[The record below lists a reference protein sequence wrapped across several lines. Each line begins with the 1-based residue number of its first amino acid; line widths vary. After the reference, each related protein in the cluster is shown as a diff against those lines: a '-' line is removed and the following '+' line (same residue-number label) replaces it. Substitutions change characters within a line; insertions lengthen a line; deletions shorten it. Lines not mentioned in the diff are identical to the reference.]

1 MVDYKYPPLKKGKKP
16 KSGCRKLLE
25 LAAVVF
31 LFGAVFVVIVT
42 VRSET
47 PPFNRGRPRPLRR
60 RGRNYGQRR
69 KRSPT
74 AICFA
79 MQTITRANWSTTE
92 VKLSKCWRSKGIF
105 SFASM

>member
-42 VRSET
+42 VSFRNT
-47 PPFNRGRPRPLRR
+47 PPSTAADPDPYGDVGGITGSGANDPLPQFVSLCRRSRGQTGLLPR
-60 RGRNYGQRR
+60 
-69 KRSPT
+69 
-74 AICFA
+74 
-79 MQTITRANWSTTE
+79 
-92 VKLSKCWRSKGIF
+92 
-105 SFASM
+105 